1 MRGHQLGKNVATV
14 DVHGANPREVIQAH
28 LVDDDLVR
36 LEPEML
42 RERALEAD
50 RHVAETDRAVAGVE
64 QRAGDDP
71 DRVREV
77 DDPRVRGGELL
88 HALRDLEH
96 DGHGAQRFREAAGAG
111 RLLADAAAGERHRL
125 VREPRRLA
133 ADPDLDEDEVG
144 AVEGAVELAGDL
156 ERAVEAL
163 AFEHPR
169 GEPADDVPPLGV
181 DVVQDELPD
190 ADPLVLAREPRHEL
204 RRVRRAAADD
214 RDLHPFTPVRV
225 TPSTKA
231 RWARKKRMITGSIT
245 RIVAA
250 MTRFHCTWC
259 SERNWESPIWTTQLS
274 GFSPT

>member
-1 MRGHQLGKNVATV
+1 MAVEVLEVRRGDDAELLEQVQGQRGLAGDGLTMRGHQLREDVTTV
-14 DVHGANPREVIQAH
+14 DVHGADPREVIQAH
-28 LVDDDLVR
+28 LVDDHLVR
-36 LEPEML
+36 LEPEVL

-50 RHVAETDRAVAGVE
+50 RHVAETDGAVACVE

-88 HALRDLEH
+88 DALGDLEH

-111 RLLADAAAGERHRL
+111 RLLADAAAGKRHRL

-144 AVEGAVELAGDL
+144 AVERAVELAGDL

-163 AFEHPR
+163 ALEHPR

-190 ADPLVLAREPRHEL
+190 PIRSFSR
-204 RRVRRAAADD
+204 
-214 RDLHPFTPVRV
+214 
-225 TPSTKA
+225 
-231 RWARKKRMITGSIT
+231 
-245 RIVAA
+245 
-250 MTRFHCTWC
+250 
-259 SERNWESPIWTTQLS
+259 ESPDTSS
-274 GFSPT
+274 GVYVEPPPMTAIFNPSPPSG